1 MRVSSYRK
9 KDGSFSY
16 GVVTDAGISDVS
28 DAFKAEYPDLKS
40 VLQAG
45 GLDKLRSQ
53 AESFSK
59 ISLEDVELLPPI
71 PWPDKIIC
79 IGFNYRAHIKET
91 GRDTPSHPPVFTR
104 YPNSVVGHGV
114 PIIRPAVSEM
124 FDYEGEL
131 AFIVG
136 KGGRNV
142 SKDKAMEHVAGFACA
157 NEGSVRDY
165 QRHTTQF
172 WAGKNFERSGSVGP
186 WMITPDEVDVTAQTL
201 ETRLNGTVVQ
211 STGISDLLFDIP
223 TLIEYLSIVT
233 ELHPGDVVMTGTPG
247 GVGSFHKP
255 PLWMKPG
262 DTLEVEITGI
272 GKLSNVVAEETQRG

>member
-1 MRVSSYRK
+1 MRVSSYK
-9 KDGSFSY
+9 KNDGSFSY
-16 GVVTDAGISDVS
+16 GIVTGKGISDVS
-28 DAFKAEYPDLKS
+28 DAFKAEFPDLKS

-45 GLDKLRSQ
+45 SLDRLRSR
-53 AESFSK
+53 AETFSE
-59 ISLEDVELLPPI
+59 ISLDDVELLPPI

-104 YPNSVVGHGV
+104 YPNSLVGHGV
-114 PIIRPAVSEM
+114 SILRPAVSEM

-136 KGGRNV
+136 KSGRHV
-142 SKDKAMEHVAGFACA
+142 SKANAMEYVAGFTCA

-172 WAGKNFERSGSVGP
+172 WAGKNFEQSGSAGP
-186 WMITPDEVDVTAQTL
+186 WMITPDEVDVSGQTL
-201 ETRLNGTVVQ
+201 ETRLNGKVVQ
-211 STGISDLLFDIP
+211 STAISDLLFDIP
-223 TLIEYLSIVT
+223 TLIEYLSTVT
-233 ELHPGDVVMTGTPG
+233 ELRPGDVVMTGTPG

-262 DTLEVEITGI
+262 DTLEVEISGI
-272 GKLSNVVAEETQRG
+272 GTLSNPVAEETRRG